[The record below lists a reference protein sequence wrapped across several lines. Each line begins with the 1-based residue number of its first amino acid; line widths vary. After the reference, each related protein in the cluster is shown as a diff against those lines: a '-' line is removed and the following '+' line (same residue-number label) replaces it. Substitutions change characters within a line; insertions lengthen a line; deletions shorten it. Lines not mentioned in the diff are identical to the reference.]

1 MGNIIGWGHNKFG
14 RNDTQSTED
23 MIAEVVS
30 EAISHAQVDPKDI
43 DNIVVGTF
51 NNGFQK
57 QDFHGALPAINC
69 EVLKHVPSLRVE
81 NACATGSAA
90 IHTALNSIE
99 AKRSKLNLV
108 VGVEKMTDRST
119 KEAGDIL
126 LGASYR
132 KEEDKIDGGFAGVFA
147 QITDTYFQRYG
158 DQTKY
163 LSKIAAKNHKN
174 GAVNPYAHMQVD
186 LGFDF
191 CNKVSEKNPLVA
203 PPLKRSDCSMISDGA
218 AALIIADDELALEA
232 EKAISFKARVQM
244 NDLMPMSKRDKTE
257 FRGASLSW
265 KKALSDA
272 QVNLMDLSFVET
284 HDCFTIAELIEYEAM
299 GLTQRGEGYK
309 VLEEGTVYKD
319 GKLPINPSGGLK
331 AKGHPVGATGV
342 SQHVMACM
350 QLVGEA
356 KDMQIK
362 DASLGGIFNMGGSA
376 VANYVSILERKSYRF
391 ASNHY
396 YKTW

>member
-218 AALIIADDELALEA
+218 AALIIANDELALEA
-232 EKAISFKARVQM
+232 ERAISFKARVQM

-356 KDMQIK
+356 KDMQITN
-362 DASLGGIFNMGGSA
+362 ASLGGIFNMGGSA
-376 VANYVSILERKSYRF
+376 VANYVSILERKS
-391 ASNHY
+391 
-396 YKTW
+396 

>member
-14 RNDTQSTED
+14 RNETQSTED

-362 DASLGGIFNMGGSA
+362 DASLAGIFNMGGSA
-376 VANYVSILERKSYRF
+376 VANYVSILERKS
-391 ASNHY
+391 
-396 YKTW
+396 

>member
-14 RNDTQSTED
+14 RNDTQTTED
-23 MIAEVVS
+23 MISEVVS
-30 EAISHAQVDPKDI
+30 EAISHAQVDPKEI

-299 GLTQRGEGYK
+299 GLTERGEGYK

-376 VANYVSILERKSYRF
+376 VANYVSILERKS
-391 ASNHY
+391 
-396 YKTW
+396 

>member
-14 RNDTQSTED
+14 RNDTQTTED
-23 MIAEVVS
+23 MISEVVS

-174 GAVNPYAHMQVD
+174 GSLNPYAHMQVD

-376 VANYVSILERKSYRF
+376 VANYVSILERKS
-391 ASNHY
+391 
-396 YKTW
+396 

>member
-186 LGFDF
+186 IGFDF

-376 VANYVSILERKSYRF
+376 VANYVSILERKS
-391 ASNHY
+391 
-396 YKTW
+396 

>member
-14 RNDTQSTED
+14 RNDVQSAED

-356 KDMQIK
+356 KDMQITN
-362 DASLGGIFNMGGSA
+362 ASLGGIFNMGGSA
-376 VANYVSILERKSYRF
+376 VANYVSILERKS
-391 ASNHY
+391 
-396 YKTW
+396 

>member
-232 EKAISFKARVQM
+232 ERVISFKARVQM

-376 VANYVSILERKSYRF
+376 VANYVSILERKS
-391 ASNHY
+391 
-396 YKTW
+396 

>member
-69 EVLKHVPSLRVE
+69 EILKHVPSLRVE

-90 IHTALNSIE
+90 IHTTLNSIE

-232 EKAISFKARVQM
+232 ERAISFKARVQM

-376 VANYVSILERKSYRF
+376 VANYVSILERKS
-391 ASNHY
+391 
-396 YKTW
+396 

>member
-14 RNDTQSTED
+14 KNDAQSTED

-30 EAISHAQVDPKDI
+30 EAISHAQVNPKDI

-376 VANYVSILERKSYRF
+376 VANYVSILERKS
-391 ASNHY
+391 
-396 YKTW
+396 

>member
-218 AALIIADDELALEA
+218 AALIIVDDELALEA
-232 EKAISFKARVQM
+232 ERAISFKARVQM
-244 NDLMPMSKRDKTE
+244 NDLMPMSKRDKIE
-257 FRGASLSW
+257 FRGAALSW

-309 VLEEGTVYKD
+309 VLEEGTVYKN

-376 VANYVSILERKSYRF
+376 VANYVSILERKS
-391 ASNHY
+391 
-396 YKTW
+396 

>member
-14 RNDTQSTED
+14 RNDTQTTED

-174 GAVNPYAHMQVD
+174 GALNPYAHMQVD

-232 EKAISFKARVQM
+232 ERAISFKARVQM

-376 VANYVSILERKSYRF
+376 VANYVSILERKS
-391 ASNHY
+391 
-396 YKTW
+396 

>member
-299 GLTQRGEGYK
+299 GLTERGEGYK

-376 VANYVSILERKSYRF
+376 VANYVSILERKS
-391 ASNHY
+391 
-396 YKTW
+396 

>member
-23 MIAEVVS
+23 MISEVVS

-174 GAVNPYAHMQVD
+174 GALNPYAHMQVD

-232 EKAISFKARVQM
+232 ERAISFKARVQM

-265 KKALSDA
+265 KQALSDA

-376 VANYVSILERKSYRF
+376 VANYVSILERKS
-391 ASNHY
+391 
-396 YKTW
+396 

>member
-14 RNDTQSTED
+14 RNDAQSAED

-376 VANYVSILERKSYRF
+376 VANYVSILERKS
-391 ASNHY
+391 
-396 YKTW
+396 

>member
-23 MIAEVVS
+23 MIAQVVS

-218 AALIIADDELALEA
+218 AALIIADNELALEA

-376 VANYVSILERKSYRF
+376 VANYVSILERKS
-391 ASNHY
+391 
-396 YKTW
+396 

>member
-299 GLTQRGEGYK
+299 GLTPRGEGYK

-376 VANYVSILERKSYRF
+376 VANYVSILERKS
-391 ASNHY
+391 
-396 YKTW
+396 

>member
-218 AALIIADDELALEA
+218 AALIIADNELALEA
-232 EKAISFKARVQM
+232 ERSISFKARVQM

-257 FRGASLSW
+257 FRGAALSW

-376 VANYVSILERKSYRF
+376 VANYVSILERKS
-391 ASNHY
+391 
-396 YKTW
+396 

>member
-14 RNDTQSTED
+14 RNDSQSTED

-174 GAVNPYAHMQVD
+174 GALNPYAHMQVD

-232 EKAISFKARVQM
+232 ERSISFKARVQM

-257 FRGASLSW
+257 FRGAALSW

-272 QVNLMDLSFVET
+272 QINLMDLSFVET

-376 VANYVSILERKSYRF
+376 VANYVSILERKS
-391 ASNHY
+391 
-396 YKTW
+396 

>member
-257 FRGASLSW
+257 FLGASLSW
-265 KKALSDA
+265 KRALSDA

-299 GLTQRGEGYK
+299 GLTERGEGYK

-376 VANYVSILERKSYRF
+376 VANYVSILERKS
-391 ASNHY
+391 
-396 YKTW
+396 

>member
-14 RNDTQSTED
+14 RNDTQTTED
-23 MIAEVVS
+23 MISEVVS

-174 GAVNPYAHMQVD
+174 GALNPYAHMQVD

-272 QVNLMDLSFVET
+272 QINLMDLSFVET

-376 VANYVSILERKSYRF
+376 VANYVSILERKS
-391 ASNHY
+391 
-396 YKTW
+396 

>member
-14 RNDTQSTED
+14 RNDTQTTED
-23 MIAEVVS
+23 MISEVVS

-174 GAVNPYAHMQVD
+174 GALNPYAHMQVD

-265 KKALSDA
+265 KQALSDA
-272 QVNLMDLSFVET
+272 KVNLMDLSFVET

-309 VLEEGTVYKD
+309 ALEEGTVYKD
-319 GKLPINPSGGLK
+319 GKLPVNPSGGLK

-376 VANYVSILERKSYRF
+376 VANYVSILERKS
-391 ASNHY
+391 
-396 YKTW
+396 

>member
-14 RNDTQSTED
+14 RNDTQTTED
-23 MIAEVVS
+23 MISEVVS
-30 EAISHAQVDPKDI
+30 EAISHAQVDPKEI

-174 GAVNPYAHMQVD
+174 GALNPYAHMQVD

-218 AALIIADDELALEA
+218 AALIIADDELSLEA

-257 FRGASLSW
+257 FRGAALSW

-272 QVNLMDLSFVET
+272 QINLMDLSFVET

-342 SQHVMACM
+342 SQHIMACM

-376 VANYVSILERKSYRF
+376 VANYVSILERKS
-391 ASNHY
+391 
-396 YKTW
+396 

>member
-14 RNDTQSTED
+14 RNDTQTTED
-23 MIAEVVS
+23 MISEVVS
-30 EAISHAQVDPKDI
+30 EAISHAQVDPKEI

-174 GAVNPYAHMQVD
+174 GALNPYAHMQVD

-218 AALIIADDELALEA
+218 AALIIADDELASEA
-232 EKAISFKARVQM
+232 ERSISFKARVQM

-257 FRGASLSW
+257 FRGAALSW

-272 QVNLMDLSFVET
+272 QINLMDLSFVET

-299 GLTQRGEGYK
+299 GLTKRGEGYK

-376 VANYVSILERKSYRF
+376 VANYVSILERKS
-391 ASNHY
+391 
-396 YKTW
+396 

>member
-174 GAVNPYAHMQVD
+174 GVVNPYAHMQVD

-376 VANYVSILERKSYRF
+376 VANYVSILERKS
-391 ASNHY
+391 
-396 YKTW
+396 

>member
-14 RNDTQSTED
+14 RNDSQSTED

-174 GAVNPYAHMQVD
+174 GALNPYAHMQVD

-232 EKAISFKARVQM
+232 ERAISFKARVQM

-257 FRGASLSW
+257 FRGAALSW

-272 QVNLMDLSFVET
+272 QINLMDLSFVET

-376 VANYVSILERKSYRF
+376 VANYVSILERKS
-391 ASNHY
+391 
-396 YKTW
+396 

>member
-23 MIAEVVS
+23 MISEVVS

-174 GAVNPYAHMQVD
+174 GALNPYAHMQVD

-191 CNKVSEKNPLVA
+191 CNKVSEKNPLIA

-232 EKAISFKARVQM
+232 ERSISFKARVQM

-257 FRGASLSW
+257 FRGAALSW

-272 QVNLMDLSFVET
+272 QINLMDLSFVET

-299 GLTQRGEGYK
+299 GLTQRGKGYK

-376 VANYVSILERKSYRF
+376 VANYVSILERKS
-391 ASNHY
+391 
-396 YKTW
+396 

>member
-14 RNDTQSTED
+14 RNDTQTTED
-23 MIAEVVS
+23 MISEVVS

-174 GAVNPYAHMQVD
+174 GALNPYAHMQVD

-191 CNKVSEKNPLVA
+191 CNKVSEKNPLIA

-232 EKAISFKARVQM
+232 ERAISFKARVQM

-342 SQHVMACM
+342 SQHIMACM

-376 VANYVSILERKSYRF
+376 VANYVSILERKS
-391 ASNHY
+391 
-396 YKTW
+396 

>member
-14 RNDTQSTED
+14 RNDTQTTED
-23 MIAEVVS
+23 MISEVVS

-174 GAVNPYAHMQVD
+174 GALNPYAHMQVD

-232 EKAISFKARVQM
+232 ERAISFKARVQM

-376 VANYVSILERKSYRF
+376 VANYVSILERKS
-391 ASNHY
+391 
-396 YKTW
+396 

>member
-14 RNDTQSTED
+14 RNDKQSNED

-232 EKAISFKARVQM
+232 ERAISFKARVQM

-299 GLTQRGEGYK
+299 GLTERGEGYK

-376 VANYVSILERKSYRF
+376 VANYVSILERKS
-391 ASNHY
+391 
-396 YKTW
+396 

>member
-23 MIAEVVS
+23 MIAEVVF

-232 EKAISFKARVQM
+232 ERAISFKARVQM

-299 GLTQRGEGYK
+299 GLTERGEGYK

-376 VANYVSILERKSYRF
+376 VANYVSILERKS
-391 ASNHY
+391 
-396 YKTW
+396 

>member
-257 FRGASLSW
+257 FRGAALSW
-265 KKALSDA
+265 KKALLDA
-272 QVNLMDLSFVET
+272 QINLMDLSFVET

-376 VANYVSILERKSYRF
+376 VANYVSILERKS
-391 ASNHY
+391 
-396 YKTW
+396 

>member
-30 EAISHAQVDPKDI
+30 ESISHAQVDPKDI

-218 AALIIADDELALEA
+218 AALIIADNELALEA

-376 VANYVSILERKSYRF
+376 VANYVSILERKS
-391 ASNHY
+391 
-396 YKTW
+396 